1 MKNSQ
6 FTTLSNYSGI
16 FFGLIFLSFVG
27 YCTVNGFRLFVLASG
42 SMEPALSPGT
52 LILTQPQQKYL
63 PGEVI
68 TFQRSS
74 ERADKSK
81 QLIVTHRV
89 IATKR
94 LDQTYLY
101 LTKGDANQEIDPIQ
115 VYHHQVIGKVVFALP
130 LVGLI
135 LVWPYSRLGFYM
147 LVVLPAV
154 IIIGYL
160 VKHIIFLLTA
170 GS

>member
-52 LILTQPQQKYL
+52 LILTQPQQQYV

-68 TFQRSS
+68 TFRRPAS
-74 ERADKSK
+74 RANDSQ

-89 IATKR
+89 ISSKR
-94 LDQTYLY
+94 LDHSYVY
-101 LTKGDANQEIDPIQ
+101 FTKGDANQEIDPIQ
-115 VYHHQVIGKVVFALP
+115 VYHHEVIGKVVFALP
-130 LVGLI
+130 LAGLI
-135 LVWPYSRLGFYM
+135 LIWPYSRLGFYV

-154 IIIGYL
+154 IIVGYL
-160 VKHIIFLLTA
+160 IKHIISLLTA

>member
-1 MKNSQ
+1 MDDTHLSL
-6 FTTLSNYSGI
+6 LSNYSGI
-16 FFGLIFLSFVG
+16 LFGLVFLSFVG
-27 YCTVNGFRLFVLASG
+27 YCSVNGFRLFVIASG

-52 LILTQPQQKYL
+52 LILTQPQQQYG

-68 TFQRSS
+68 TFRRLASQ
-74 ERADKSK
+74 ANNSK

-89 IATKR
+89 ISIQR
-94 LDQTYLY
+94 LDHSYVY
-101 LTKGDANQEIDPIQ
+101 FTKGDANQEIDANQ
-115 VYHHQVIGKVVFALP
+115 VYHHQVIGKVVLVFP
-130 LVGLI
+130 LVGLV
-135 LVWPYSRLGFYM
+135 LVWPYSKLGFYA

-160 VKHIIFLLTA
+160 IRQIIYLITA